1 MKNKMESVRFIVQ
14 HPWWMLLF
22 SLLIVAGVGYGAKNL
37 QFNTNYRVF
46 FAEENPQ
53 LAAFD
58 EIERVYIKTDNILFT
73 VKPEQGDVFQPRV
86 LKLMQELTTEGWKLP
101 YSQRVDSITN
111 FQHSFAEGD
120 DLTVADL
127 VEKDGLLLDADELAQ
142 IKTTAMNEAL
152 LVGKILSRNASTAGI
167 NVLINLPGKTMQEV
181 PEAANA
187 ARELIKQF
195 KARYPGIEIR
205 PSGMVFMNNA
215 FMENSQRDMSTLTPI
230 MFATL
235 ILVAVFMIRS
245 VTATFCILLVIL
257 FSAMAALGF
266 GGWLHFPLTPPSAIT
281 PTIVL
286 TLAIADSI
294 HIIMSMKK
302 AMQRGMPKKE
312 AIIESLRINFQPV
325 LLTSL
330 TTAIGFLSL
339 NFSEAPPFWH
349 LGNMTAFGVCA
360 AFLFSIVLLPALLA
374 ILPVRVKQHPDD
386 HKGAMDHLA
395 DFVIKFST
403 PLLIISI
410 VLTAG
415 VGAMISKIELNDQFV
430 QYFDESIAFRPDTEF
445 MMEHLS
451 GIYSVEYSVASQ
463 GAEKISEPE
472 YLHHLEKFT
481 QWLRQQSEVDHVF
494 SMSDIFKRLNKNMH
508 GDDPQWYRIPENAE
522 LAAQYLLLYEF
533 SLPYGLDLN
542 DRVNIDKSETRVTV
556 TVKDL
561 STREL
566 RAFKSKTEHWLQNNT
581 PQYMHA
587 LATSPS
593 VMFAFITN
601 RNINA
606 MVKGNLIS
614 LVLISGI
621 IMLALRSFS
630 IGLIS
635 ILPNLAPIA
644 LGFGVWGLLIGQ
656 INMAAAFGFA
666 ACLGII
672 VDDTVHFLSKYIR
685 ARRENKMTA
694 REAVHYAFHTVG
706 SAMWVT
712 TVILI
717 AGFSVMAQ
725 SGFQMNSYL
734 GLLTAI
740 VIACALLLDYF
751 LLPPLLIWLDDSA
764 KKLKHLYARFP
775 LRSGDKT

>member
-1 MKNKMESVRFIVQ
+1 MAINSVNLTRFIVYK
-14 HPWWMLLF
+14 PWLMVFLC
-22 SLLIVAGVGYGAKNL
+22 LLIVAGIGYGGKNL

-73 VKPEQGDVFQPRV
+73 VKPKQGDVFQPQV
-86 LKLMQELTTEGWKLP
+86 LKLMQELTAEGWKLP

-111 FQHSFAEGD
+111 FQHSYAQDD

-127 VEKDGLLLDADELAQ
+127 VEKDALQLSMDAIEQ

-152 LVGKILSRNASTAGI
+152 LVGKILSHDGSTAGI
-167 NVLINLPGKTMQEV
+167 NVMINLPGKNMEEV

-187 ARELIKQF
+187 ARELVKQF
-195 KARYPGIEIR
+195 KASYPDIEVR

-215 FMENSQRDMSTLTPI
+215 FMENSMQDMMILTPI
-230 MFATL
+230 MFITLIVVAVIMVRSISATL
-235 ILVAVFMIRS
+235 A
-245 VTATFCILLVIL
+245 ILLVIL

-302 AMQRGMPKKE
+302 AMQLGMAKKE

-325 LLTSL
+325 FLTSL

-374 ILPVRVKQHPDD
+374 ILPIRVKQHPDD

-410 VLTAG
+410 TLTVG
-415 VGAMISKIELNDQFV
+415 IGAMISKIELNDQFV

-445 MMEHLS
+445 MLNNLS
-451 GIYSVEYSVASQ
+451 GIYSVEYSVASL

-472 YLHHLEKFT
+472 YLNHLEKFT
-481 QWLRQQSEVDHVF
+481 QWLRQQPEVDHVF
-494 SMSDIFKRLNKNMH
+494 SLSDIFKRLNKNMH
-508 GDDPQWYRIPENAE
+508 GDDLHWYRIPENAD

-542 DRVNIDKSETRVTV
+542 DRINIDKSATRVTV

-566 RAFKSKTEHWLQNNT
+566 RAFKIKTEQWLQDNA
-581 PQYMHA
+581 PDYMHA
-587 LATSPS
+587 LATSPA
-593 VMFAFITN
+593 VMFSFISS
-601 RNINA
+601 RNISA

-614 LVLISGI
+614 LILISGI

-630 IGLIS
+630 MGMIS
-635 ILPNLAPIA
+635 MLPNLAPIA
-644 LGFGVWGLLIGQ
+644 VGFGVWGLLIGQ

-685 ARRENKMTA
+685 ARREKNMTA

-751 LLPPLLIWLDDSA
+751 LLPPLLIWLDDVS
-764 KKLKHLYARFP
+764 KKLKVIFTRGKPA
-775 LRSGDKT
+775 

>member
-1 MKNKMESVRFIVQ
+1 MAINSVNLTRFIVYK
-14 HPWWMLLF
+14 PWLMVFLC
-22 SLLIVAGVGYGAKNL
+22 LLIVAGIGYGGKNL

-73 VKPEQGDVFQPRV
+73 VKPKQGDVFQPQV
-86 LKLMQELTTEGWKLP
+86 LKLMQELTAEGWKLP

-111 FQHSFAEGD
+111 FQHSYAQDD

-127 VEKDGLLLDADELAQ
+127 VEKDALQLSMDAIEQ

-152 LVGKILSRNASTAGI
+152 LVGKILSHDGSTAGI
-167 NVLINLPGKTMQEV
+167 NVMINLPGKNMEEV

-187 ARELIKQF
+187 ARELVKQF
-195 KARYPGIEIR
+195 KASYPDIEVR

-215 FMENSQRDMSTLTPI
+215 FMENSMQDMMILTPI
-230 MFATL
+230 MFITLIVVAVIMVRSISATL
-235 ILVAVFMIRS
+235 A
-245 VTATFCILLVIL
+245 ILLVIL

-302 AMQRGMPKKE
+302 AMQLGMAKKE

-325 LLTSL
+325 FLTSL

-374 ILPVRVKQHPDD
+374 ILPIRVKQHPDD

-410 VLTAG
+410 TLTVG
-415 VGAMISKIELNDQFV
+415 IGAMISKIELNDQFV

-445 MMEHLS
+445 MLNNLS
-451 GIYSVEYSVASQ
+451 GIYSVEYSVASL

-472 YLHHLEKFT
+472 YLNHLEKFT
-481 QWLRQQSEVDHVF
+481 QWLRQQPEVDHVF
-494 SMSDIFKRLNKNMH
+494 SLSDIFKRLNKNMH
-508 GDDPQWYRIPENAE
+508 GDDLHWYRIPENAD

-542 DRVNIDKSETRVTV
+542 DRINIDKSATRVTV

-566 RAFKSKTEHWLQNNT
+566 RAFKIKTEQWLQDNA
-581 PQYMHA
+581 PDYMHA
-587 LATSPS
+587 LATSPA
-593 VMFAFITN
+593 VMFSFISS
-601 RNINA
+601 RNISA

-614 LVLISGI
+614 LILISGI

-630 IGLIS
+630 MGMIS
-635 ILPNLAPIA
+635 MLPNLAPIA
-644 LGFGVWGLLIGQ
+644 VGFGVWGLLIGQ

-685 ARRENKMTA
+685 ARREKNMTA

-712 TVILI
+712 TIILI
-717 AGFSVMAQ
+717 CGFSVMAQ

-751 LLPPLLIWLDDSA
+751 LLPPLLIWLDDVS
-764 KKLKHLYARFP
+764 KKLKVIFTRGKPA
-775 LRSGDKT
+775 